1 MKRLARY
8 GLVDIEIE
16 RLLPWFYA
24 APAFYLRMATVSPH
38 HITDFFAYWVLFWSL
53 VNVAL
58 PPREIFAN
66 SSAVTQR
73 RYNTLLML
81 VAYYG
86 SLNLRKVTTG
96 LYSAVQTGQVVQPE
110 QDQTKPI
117 QPGTP
122 TLPKEKP

>member
-1 MKRLARY
+1 MINL
-8 GLVDIEIE
+8 
-16 RLLPWFYA
+16 
-24 APAFYLRMATVSPH
+24 H
-38 HITDFFAYWVLFWSL
+38 HVTDYIAYWVLFWSM

-66 SSAVTQR
+66 ASDVTKR

-96 LYSAVQTGQVVQPE
+96 LYSAVQSGQVVQPDP
-110 QDQTKPI
+110 DQTKPI
-117 QPGTP
+117 LPDTP
-122 TLPKEKP
+122 TLPKG